1 MRKFLY
7 SISVM
12 LFIVNLMI
20 SSILG
25 LSFRRPYYAHMYH
38 RLDTAQTIGI
48 TSDELHQATD
58 VLLDYIKGERDTL
71 DMTVV
76 VNGRTVEMFNQREKD
91 HMVDVKNLYQNVL
104 VFQRVCLILIST
116 MLLVSLGVGDYLN
129 LKLNRECLKNALSM
143 IAVLVV
149 VLGFYALI
157 DFNGFWIQF
166 HELVFT
172 NDLWLLDPSRD
183 RLIMMVPEPFF
194 KGLVHRII
202 LSLGG
207 ILTVC
212 ISIYYWLDRRVKR
225 YDSHRTV

>member
-7 SISVM
+7 SLGVM
-12 LFIVNLMI
+12 LFILNIMI
-20 SSILG
+20 TSILG
-25 LSFRRPYYAHMYH
+25 LSFRRAYYAHMYH
-38 RLDTAQTIGI
+38 RLDTAETIGI
-48 TSDELHQATD
+48 TQDELGEATS

-71 DMTVV
+71 EMEVTI
-76 VNGRTVEMFNQREKD
+76 NGRSVQMFNQREKD
-91 HMVDVKNLYQNVL
+91 HMVDVKNLYQCVL
-104 VFQRVCLILIST
+104 IFQRVCMIFISILLLIS
-116 MLLVSLGVGDYLN
+116 LGLGDYLD
-129 LKLNRECLKNALSM
+129 LKLNRECMRNALSM
-143 IAVLVV
+143 IAVLVA

-166 HELVFT
+166 HELVFS

-207 ILTVC
+207 ILTLC
-212 ISIYYWLDRRVKR
+212 ITVYLWLDRRVKR
-225 YDSHRTV
+225 YDSRRVI